1 MKRSIRKRR
10 KRQLC
15 KAAVLIKGISD
26 RATPDSWI
34 WRETLRQRLWQAL
47 LRHLYRLEE
56 EAPDTVHT
64 VSGAFY
70 GFAEVK
76 RNRRYIIWNL
86 SENPL
91 MLCVRGD
98 FMSDKVEIGK
108 TIVKLRKSRRITQEQ
123 LAEAANVSVS
133 YLRDIEHDC
142 ANPTINI
149 LEDIADALGMPLFV
163 LIMSSTA
170 EEEREE
176 ALNKTVLH

>member
-1 MKRSIRKRR
+1 
-10 KRQLC
+10 
-15 KAAVLIKGISD
+15 
-26 RATPDSWI
+26 
-34 WRETLRQRLWQAL
+34 
-47 LRHLYRLEE
+47 
-56 EAPDTVHT
+56 
-64 VSGAFY
+64 
-70 GFAEVK
+70 
-76 RNRRYIIWNL
+76 
-86 SENPL
+86 
-91 MLCVRGD
+91 
-98 FMSDKVEIGK
+98 MSDKVEIGK

-149 LEDIADALGMPLFV
+149 LEDIAAALGMPLFV

>member
-1 MKRSIRKRR
+1 
-10 KRQLC
+10 
-15 KAAVLIKGISD
+15 
-26 RATPDSWI
+26 
-34 WRETLRQRLWQAL
+34 
-47 LRHLYRLEE
+47 
-56 EAPDTVHT
+56 
-64 VSGAFY
+64 
-70 GFAEVK
+70 
-76 RNRRYIIWNL
+76 
-86 SENPL
+86 
-91 MLCVRGD
+91 
-98 FMSDKVEIGK
+98 MSDKVEIGK
-108 TIVKLRKSRRITQEQ
+108 TIVKLRKSRRITQEH